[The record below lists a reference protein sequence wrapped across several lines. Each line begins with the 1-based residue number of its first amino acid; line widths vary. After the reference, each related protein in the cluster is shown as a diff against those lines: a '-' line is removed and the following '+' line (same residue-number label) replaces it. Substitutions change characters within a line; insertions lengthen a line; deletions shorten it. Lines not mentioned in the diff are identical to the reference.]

1 MRYCVIGAGAVGG
14 ALAAFL
20 LRAGL
25 TCDIIAR
32 GKTMEIL
39 KNQGISLQKNGE
51 SQTVPCTRVC
61 DSAHYNERP
70 DVIFVAVKGYSLE
83 SIVPMLSRVCTENT
97 VVIPLLNIY
106 GTGAALQEKLPKP
119 LVTDGCIY
127 IAASSPQPGTVAMQ
141 GDIFRVVYGV
151 RERAQMRPA
160 LQAVAEDLKHA
171 GITPVLSE
179 NIRRDTLKK
188 YAYTSP
194 MAAAGLY
201 FDADAERFQK
211 EGEERALFVSLM
223 REIDA
228 LAEAMGT
235 PFDVDIVK
243 SNLAILDALSPN
255 ASTSMQRDLRA
266 GKPSEID
273 GLLFEPVR
281 LGKRYGVPTP
291 QYRKIAEHFGFLE

>member
-39 KNQGISLQKNGE
+39 KNHGISLQKSGE
-51 SQTVPCTRVC
+51 TQIVPCARVC
-61 DSAHYNERP
+61 DSERYNERP

-83 SIVPMLSRVCTENT
+83 SIVPVLSRVCTEDT

-106 GTGAALQEKLPKP
+106 GTGAVLQEKLPKP

-127 IAASSPQPGTVAMQ
+127 IAASSPRPGTVEMQ

-151 RERAQMRPA
+151 RERTQMRLA
-160 LQAVAEDLKHA
+160 LQAVAEDLKQA
-171 GITPVLSE
+171 GITPVLSP

-228 LAEAMGT
+228 LAKAMGT

-243 SNLAILDALSPN
+243 TNLTILDALSPN

-291 QYRKIAEHFGFLE
+291 QYRKIAEHFGFSE